1 MILHGY
7 DQFVIDVRAGVIAG
21 FFVVVKIK
29 PMNRIKKLEQ
39 RKDQLQDEL
48 YMLHFAEPSP
58 EQYMQ
63 RRNEIEHE
71 IVCIEESIDL
81 EKKMAPFK
89 WMLYGFIVVA
99 CAMLVWAFIEKN
111 N

>member
-1 MILHGY
+1 
-7 DQFVIDVRAGVIAG
+7 
-21 FFVVVKIK
+21 
-29 PMNRIKKLEQ
+29 MNRIKKLEQ

-58 EQYMQ
+58 AQYME
-63 RRNEIEHE
+63 RRNEIEYE
-71 IVCIEESIDL
+71 IACIEEGIEI

-89 WMLYGFIVVA
+89 WTLYAFIVIA